1 MPQMAPLNWLS
12 LMIYFIMIFITLNSL
27 NFFAFSCIKKS
38 KETPMKIKLHTT
50 WKWL

>member
-12 LMIYFIMIFITLNSL
+12 LMIYFIAIFIMLNSL
-27 NFFAFSCIKKS
+27 NFFTFSCKKTS
-38 KETPMKIKLHTT
+38 KETPMKLKLQTT